1 MRGDSPPDD
10 HPGVGI
16 DEEARTPYRSEGLN
30 SELWGGDL
38 ILLKLLPACERPISN
53 RKSRIPA
60 PETHGKALA
69 CNAAMFARPPLITSS
84 AVVADVFSAA
94 AKEVAIS
101 DPAVPRLTV

>member
-53 RKSRIPA
+53 RKSRIRA

-69 CNAAMFARPPLITSS
+69 CNAAMFARQRLPTSS
-84 AVVADVFSAA
+84 GAKVVLSAA
-94 AKEVAIS
+94 INELERS
-101 DPAVPRLTV
+101 DLAVQRLTV